1 MDRILQYEEIDSE
14 NKSINHEFICICPT
28 SSNTILSQ
36 KKKIDPNGL
45 TLVGFI
51 KRYF

>member
-1 MDRILQYEEIDSE
+1 MDRILQYEEINSE
-14 NKSINHEFICICPT
+14 NKSVNHKFICICPT
-28 SSNTILSQ
+28 SNMISSQ